1 MKDTKALDSGDH
13 DTENNYHHYKDLS
26 WESPTVQTGQIAGDC
41 VDVNTENPKVAEYL
55 NNVYGDYINM
65 GVDAFRMDTEKHVSR
80 LTLNQFYFPSWLKT
94 GGKNFYVFGEVC
106 TRVSGFG
113 IIISLQF
120 LLLSILGQKQTQ
132 VYQCSRR

>member
-55 NNVYGDYINM
+55 NTVYGDYINM
-65 GVDAFRMDTEKHVSR
+65 GVDAFRMDTESMY
-80 LTLNQFYFPSWLKT
+80 QD
-94 GGKNFYVFGEVC
+94 
-106 TRVSGFG
+106 
-113 IIISLQF
+113 
-120 LLLSILGQKQTQ
+120 LLLTSSISHHGLRQAERISMYSARF
-132 VYQCSRR
+132 VLV